1 MIIYVSLTKICVIC
15 VANVWYEKLPKTAPV
30 AAILKQLIGP
40 EGSAD
45 HPKII

>member
-1 MIIYVSLTKICVIC
+1 MLRPFELCYFDPSKL
-15 VANVWYEKLPKTAPV
+15 WYEKLPKTAPV